1 MKTLL
6 ITLFGLLV
14 ISLPSRAQ
22 VSHNYNPNDM
32 TPAVTA
38 KILKEEVPAAVV
50 KAVSVQFDR
59 NTPITWSKFPYAL
72 KEYGWVYDIGSEN
85 LKLDRYEVTM
95 KTANGSELW
104 AVYSN
109 KGDLIQSREVSS
121 NIQIPK
127 EVMDEFLKS
136 EYKDWKIVGNKE
148 VIKFYHDHDLN
159 KNDVE
164 QHFRITVQKDDVKR
178 SISFNWQGKN

>member
-1 MKTLL
+1 LTG
-6 ITLFGLLV
+6 I
-14 ISLPSRAQ
+14 
-22 VSHNYNPNDM
+22 H
-32 TPAVTA
+32 
-38 KILKEEVPAAVV
+38 
-50 KAVSVQFDR
+50 
-59 NTPITWSKFPYAL
+59 
-72 KEYGWVYDIGSEN
+72 GWVYDIGSEN